1 MSGIKEKYKRE
12 LAPALRDALGCKNF
26 MEIPRLRKVVVNMGF
41 NTTVDRDT
49 MNACTTDLARLTGQ
63 KPLLIK
69 ASKSISNFKLREGM
83 PIGAKVTL
91 RRDRMYDFMERLIHT
106 ALPRIRDFR
115 GIARTGFDGRG
126 AYSFGLQDQT
136 VFPEIEPDDVKR
148 VQGMNITIVTT
159 AIDAAGTRQLL
170 MGLGM
175 PFAAEDSG

>member
-1 MSGIKEKYKRE
+1 MSGMKEKYKRE
-12 LAPALRDALGCKNF
+12 LAPALREALGCRNP
-26 MEIPRLRKVVVNMGF
+26 METPRLRKIVVNMGF
-41 NTTVDRDT
+41 NTTVDRDM
-49 MNACTTDLARLTGQ
+49 MNACTNDLARLTGQ

-115 GIARTGFDGRG
+115 GLARTGFDGRG

-136 VFPEIEPDDVKR
+136 AFPEIDPDEVKR
-148 VQGMNITIVTT
+148 IQGMNITIVTT
-159 AIDAAGTRQLL
+159 AVDEAGARQLL
-170 MGLGM
+170 TMLGI
-175 PFAAEDSG
+175 PFAAAGGG